1 MIIDDICLMR
11 DLSQCASDPHT
22 ATLMRVRSDRNPI
35 GRRTPGS
42 VGHFKH
48 EKARKTGQ
56 NMEKTWKKLKN
67 LQHIDEKMMRNL

>member
-1 MIIDDICLMR
+1 MLITVDNCLMR

-22 ATLMRVRSDRNPI
+22 ATFMRVRSDRNPI

-42 VGHFKH
+42 VGHFKY

-56 NMEKTWKKLKN
+56 NMEKP
-67 LQHIDEKMMRNL
+67 

>member
-1 MIIDDICLMR
+1 MH

-22 ATLMRVRSDRNPI
+22 ATFMRVRSDRNPI

-42 VGHFKH
+42 VGHVKY

-56 NMEKTWKKLKN
+56 NMEKP
-67 LQHIDEKMMRNL
+67 